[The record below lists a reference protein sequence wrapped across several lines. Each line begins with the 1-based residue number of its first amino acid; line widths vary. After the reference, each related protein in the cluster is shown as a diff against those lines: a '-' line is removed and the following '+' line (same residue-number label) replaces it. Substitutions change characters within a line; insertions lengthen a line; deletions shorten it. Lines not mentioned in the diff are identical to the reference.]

1 MYKRQ
6 GILLGI
12 VFIIGAVLIM
22 YYKQITEGYE
32 DKGRFDILQKV
43 GMTKREIKKS
53 INSQVLT
60 IFFMPLVAAGL
71 HVAFAFPLI
80 QKILALFSL
89 TNFWLLVGITIGCFV
104 LFAVFYIIVYIITS
118 RQYYNIVST
127 QEE

>member
-6 GILLGI
+6 
-12 VFIIGAVLIM
+12 
-22 YYKQITEGYE
+22 QITEGYE

-71 HVAFAFPLI
+71 HVAFRC
-80 QKILALFSL
+80 
-89 TNFWLLVGITIGCFV
+89 V
-104 LFAVFYIIVYIITS
+104 
-118 RQYYNIVST
+118 
-127 QEE
+127 

>member
-1 MYKRQ
+1 M

-32 DKGRFDILQKV
+32 DRGRFEILQKV

-60 IFFMPLVAAGL
+60 IFFMPLIAAGL

-80 QKILALFSL
+80 QKILALLNLSN
-89 TNFWLLVGITIGCFV
+89 TWLLIAVTAGCYV
-104 LFAVFYIIVYIITS
+104 VFAVFYIIVYLITS
-118 RQYYNIVST
+118 REYYNIVST
-127 QEE
+127 KEE